1 MCCGDA
7 HLSNFGI
14 YASPQRSLVFDIN
27 DFDETAVAPA
37 EWDLKR
43 LVTSAIVGGRH
54 AGYSEKT
61 IRTCS
66 SSPARTAL
74 R

>member
-1 MCCGDA
+1 MRKQLWRVYGFKGTVISD
-7 HLSNFGI
+7 
-14 YASPQRSLVFDIN
+14 
-27 DFDETAVAPA
+27 AVAPA